1 MGAESAGPGDC
12 PLHSP
17 QAASVHSPHS
27 GRLLRTCVQSHI
39 LGSAAQG
46 SPHSPPPWSPFTVLA
61 PSFPRGP
68 DQGGIPDPRHPDPH
82 PLTLFYISISH
93 VSKLSVYMLVVGLSS
108 RGGEG

>member
-46 SPHSPPPWSPFTVLA
+46 SPHSPPPCTIPPCEGRLLT
-61 PSFPRGP
+61 
-68 DQGGIPDPRHPDPH
+68 GG
-82 PLTLFYISISH
+82 
-93 VSKLSVYMLVVGLSS
+93 
-108 RGGEG
+108 